1 MHAKYTRFHGT
12 WSKIANQ
19 LMIIPRLHIEAA
31 LFLLRII
38 ASKASRQKQPQKLK
52 KQPLLLLLSF
62 SQKFLFEKWT
72 FAGLEKTEESYD
84 IKNSRERTSQCFESD
99 LKMFLKKLINNFLIL
114 ARKLLLFITAVL
126 RLNFVSDLTKIKKNW
141 NKRRWKLKY
150 LKLWA

>member
-38 ASKASRQKQPQKLK
+38 ASKASRQTQPQKLK
-52 KQPLLLLLSF
+52 KQPLLLLSF

-99 LKMFLKKLINNFLIL
+99 LKNVLKKVNQWLPYYGAKIVTFYFYIFWSIKIGRNFSKLKKLMKQ
-114 ARKLLLFITAVL
+114 AKV
-126 RLNFVSDLTKIKKNW
+126 KIKSQ
-141 NKRRWKLKY
+141 KY
-150 LKLWA
+150 